1 MTNNKNSKQTYD
13 EKERLIWGLVVYAG
27 LLKQADMPRVGIP
40 ANTAGNW
47 KRRYEKE
54 IHLIA
59 GITDLLLGDSLE
71 TS

>member
-27 LLKQADMPRVGIP
+27 LLKQAGMPKVGIP

-47 KRRYEKE
+47 KKRYTHELQLLE
-54 IHLIA
+54 
-59 GITDLLLGDSLE
+59 GIIDLLVSDDS
-71 TS
+71 